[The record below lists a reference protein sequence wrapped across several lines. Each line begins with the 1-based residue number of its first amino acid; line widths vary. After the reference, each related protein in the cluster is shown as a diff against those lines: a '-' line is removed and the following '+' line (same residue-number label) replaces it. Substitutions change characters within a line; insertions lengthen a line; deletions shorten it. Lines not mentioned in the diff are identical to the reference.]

1 MNLMHSHLL
10 QNVKYTYERMY
21 IGIYIFIS
29 LFMRALGQIIHQNDK
44 VDDCNNGNN
53 YNDCGN
59 DNDVYYSDDSDNYNE
74 DENGNGN
81 GRFLGFG
88 SICSAAHDWFTIT
101 SQQWSGVLPTNK
113 IKAS

>member
-53 YNDCGN
+53 YNDC
-59 DNDVYYSDDSDNYNE
+59 DNYNE

-88 SICSAAHDWFTIT
+88 SICSAAHDWFTIP
-101 SQQWSGVLPTNK
+101 SQQ
-113 IKAS
+113 